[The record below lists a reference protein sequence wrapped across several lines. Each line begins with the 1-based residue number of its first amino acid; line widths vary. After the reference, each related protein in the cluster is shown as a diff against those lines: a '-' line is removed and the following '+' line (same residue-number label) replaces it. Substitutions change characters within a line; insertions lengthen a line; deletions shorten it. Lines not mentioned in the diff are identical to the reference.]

1 MPGLGTI
8 SIIGGPP
15 NRNVYFKGIYDSEA
29 TSLDANGESETII
42 TAELGE
48 HTLVTITDTDTYT
61 IDYEGT
67 GNILQDDQNIV
78 VELVRRDG
86 DNDGRASG

>member
-8 SIIGGPP
+8 TVVGGPP
-15 NRNVYFKGIYDSEA
+15 NRDVYFKGIYNSEVTRLDS
-29 TSLDANGESETII
+29 NGESETIV

-67 GNILQDDQNIV
+67 GSILEDNQNIV

-86 DNDGRASG
+86 DNDGRERG